1 MPKMTIKYLK
11 PSQDVLGLVG
21 FVILCLVVSGI
32 GAIVTATTVGT
43 WYPTLHK
50 PPFNPP
56 DWVFAP
62 VWTTLYVFIGVAG
75 WRVWRRARWEVT
87 RIALMVFAAQLALNL
102 LWSLVFFGLQQ
113 ISLALVEIVIL
124 LLAIIAN
131 TILFWRIDRWAGAL
145 FAPYV
150 LWVAFA
156 TVLNAS
162 LWLLN

>member
-1 MPKMTIKYLK
+1 MTEPTTRYPK
-11 PSQDVLGLVG
+11 PSRDVLGLAG
-21 FVILCLVVSGI
+21 FLVLCLVVSGI
-32 GAIVTATTVGT
+32 GATITATTVGT
-43 WYPTLHK
+43 WYATLHK

-62 VWTTLYVFIGVAG
+62 VWTTLYVLMAIAG
-75 WRVWRRARWEVT
+75 WRVWRRARLEVT
-87 RIALMVFAAQLALNL
+87 RKALTVFVVQLALNL
-102 LWSLVFFGLQQ
+102 AWSFIFFGLQQ

-124 LLAIIAN
+124 LLAIVAN

-145 FAPYV
+145 FVPYV